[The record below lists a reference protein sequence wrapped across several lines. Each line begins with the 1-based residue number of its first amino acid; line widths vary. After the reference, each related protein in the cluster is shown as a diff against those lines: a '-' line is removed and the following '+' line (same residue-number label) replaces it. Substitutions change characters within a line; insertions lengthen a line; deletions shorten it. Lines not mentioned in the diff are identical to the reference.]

1 MSEQNTVSHE
11 GIVVKN
17 SAGNLQVMIVSKA
30 SCASCQLK
38 GVCSASDLAEKII
51 DVKSDEKF
59 NEGDKVNV
67 VMEESQGLL
76 AVFYTFFLPFVLMSV
91 AMGIVFFQTGKQ
103 GVAGIASLAVLP
115 PYYFI
120 LWLLRNKMK
129 KYFTFRAKRV

>member
-1 MSEQNTVSHE
+1 MTEQNTVSHE

-17 SAGNLQVMIVSKA
+17 SDGKLQVMIVSKA

-51 DVKSDEKF
+51 DVKSTENFEEGEKV
-59 NEGDKVNV
+59 EV

-76 AVFYTFFLPFVLMSV
+76 AVFFTFFIPFVLMAT
-91 AMGIVFFQTGKQ
+91 AMGIVFSQTGKQ
-103 GVAGIASLAVLP
+103 GIAGLASLAVLP

-120 LWLLRNKMK
+120 LWLLKDKMK
-129 KYFTFRAKRV
+129 KYFSFRAKRV